1 MLLQELI
8 NLARSVLD
16 LKLIVQELTYK
27 GVNLTVAE
35 QLIST
40 KDATSSCLYILSVF
54 SSFVRIFGGQDKLK
68 G

>member
-16 LKLIVQELTYK
+16 LKLIVQELTFK

-54 SSFVRIFGGQDKLK
+54 SSF
-68 G
+68 

>member
-8 NLARSVLD
+8 NLERSVLD
-16 LKLIVQELTYK
+16 LKLIVQELTFK

-40 KDATSSCLYILSVF
+40 KDATSSCLNIYSPF
-54 SSFVRIFGGQDKLK
+54 SQVLREYSEEKTN
-68 G
+68 

>member
-40 KDATSSCLYILSVF
+40 KDATSSCLYVYSPF
-54 SSFVRIFGGQDKLK
+54 SQVLREYSEEKTN
-68 G
+68 

>member
-8 NLARSVLD
+8 NLERSVLD
-16 LKLIVQELTYK
+16 LKLIVQELTFK

-40 KDATSSCLYILSVF
+40 KDVTSSCLYIYSPF
-54 SSFVRIFGGQDKLK
+54 SQVL
-68 G
+68 

>member
-8 NLARSVLD
+8 NLERSVLE
-16 LKLIVQELTYK
+16 LKLIVQELTFK

-40 KDATSSCLYILSVF
+40 KDATSSCLYIYSPF
-54 SSFVRIFGGQDKLK
+54 SQVL
-68 G
+68 